1 MTLLI
6 IIIILIKIIIIITI
20 TTTTIVTKMMIIIK
34 IINFS
39 KFVVHKYL
47 QHDGKTQGPVTI

>member
-6 IIIILIKIIIIITI
+6 IIIIIIIIITI

-47 QHDGKTQGPVTI
+47 QHDQKTQGPVTI